1 MNRHSRPG
9 HIISLTS
16 LYHYTSSVGGVLG
29 SFLPG
34 LEQDSRIA
42 RNKYTMSALVSVII
56 IFILFSAFALLTS
69 NRTGNYLIVTLC
81 SLILS
86 LFSMFFWGYPVI
98 ISAIICS
105 WYIVSDTQNIIYR
118 QKPRGS
124 DEVYDAKMLFIDM
137 VKLFY
142 KILQYLQKKDEKE
155 KKEKKKK
162 KRRIINIHIK
172 YI

>member
-16 LYHYTSSVGGVLG
+16 LYQYASSDGGVLG

-81 SLILS
+81 SLIWS
-86 LFSMFFWGYPVI
+86 LFSMCFWGYSVI

-137 VKLFY
+137 VKLFSKLY
-142 KILQYLQKKDEKE
+142 EYFKKKDEDKK
-155 KKEKKKK
+155 KKEK
-162 KRRIINIHIK
+162 
-172 YI
+172 